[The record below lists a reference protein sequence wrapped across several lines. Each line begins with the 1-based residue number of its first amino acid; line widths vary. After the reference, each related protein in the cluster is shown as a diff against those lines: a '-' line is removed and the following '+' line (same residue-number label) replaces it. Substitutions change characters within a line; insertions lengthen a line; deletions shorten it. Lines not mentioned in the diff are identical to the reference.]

1 MEYIYQADFADYAT
15 SLDQVEAAKIDR
27 DGYAEVTLGLAAP
40 IKYTRAVFEYFD
52 PYTYNVWENLDRTYC
67 LKAAEWHCR
76 TAMSNKDKEHTLLVG
91 NGGVMYCREAEPS
104 ADELN
109 DMYTTF
115 MEWNGSKA
123 PQSIGGFPFRIYMM
137 KYIPDEYSSESSS
150 EPESTFAGVGY
161 EPEAE
166 EAEEEMDAKPTID
179 IYDMSIP
186 PPPQNSPV
194 LRRSERLAKKKVRR
208 SRRIAGQPHVDYS
221 DMM

>member
-1 MEYIYQADFADYAT
+1 MEYIYQADFTDFPT

-27 DGYAEVTLGLAAP
+27 DCYAEVTLGLAAP

-76 TAMSNKDKEHTLLVG
+76 TAMSNKHTQHTILVG

-104 ADELN
+104 AAELN
-109 DMYTTF
+109 DMYNTF

-123 PQSIGGFPFRIYMM
+123 PASIGGFPFRIYMM
-137 KYIPDEYSSESSS
+137 KYVPDESSS
-150 EPESTFAGVGY
+150 ESESTFAGASA
-161 EPEAE
+161 P
-166 EAEEEMDAKPTID
+166 AEEEESDAKPTIELDD
-179 IYDMSIP
+179 ISIP

-208 SRRIAGQPHVDYS
+208 SKRIADQTPVDYS